1 MCARSRVELQIFLNL
16 DPMLQAV
23 ELPSSITHLNTC
35 NATAVA
41 ATEKNSQTQD
51 FRDRTKKLAS

>member
-1 MCARSRVELQIFLNL
+1 
-16 DPMLQAV
+16 MLQAV

-35 NATAVA
+35 NAAAVA

-51 FRDRTKKLAS
+51 FRNQTKKLAS